1 VNRLGEAGELPPALV
16 TAAGEALAG
25 AVGLSLVA
33 GLQGPLGLAIEAAAR
48 ELGRSPVELA
58 TAVAAGEAA
67 ALQLLAE
74 HAVIG
79 ETAFWRHAEG
89 LVALAA
95 ELAGA
100 ERPLRLWSAGCA
112 TGEEPYSLALALCDA
127 GRDREEDRILGTDV
141 SARALARA
149 WAGVYGTRAVRKLP
163 EPLAQRWLQ
172 PTEHGAQVDG
182 RLARRCTFERHNLL
196 DAAPRDHFD
205 AVVCRNVLIYFDPE
219 VAASALVRL
228 AGAVAPGGWLLLG
241 PVELPLASGLRFEWV
256 ERGGATLLRRPG

>member
-1 VNRLGEAGELPPALV
+1 VA
-16 TAAGEALAG
+16 AAGEALAA
-25 AVGLSLVA
+25 AVGLSLGA
-33 GLQGPLGLAIEAAAR
+33 GLQGSLALAIKVAAQELGQRPADLAAA
-48 ELGRSPVELA
+48 A
-58 TAVAAGEAA
+58 AAGDAG
-67 ALQLLAE
+67 ALELLAE

-79 ETAFWRHAEG
+79 ETSFWRHAEG

-95 ELAGA
+95 ELAGS
-100 ERPLRLWSAGCA
+100 ERPLRIWSAGCA
-112 TGEEPYSLALALCDA
+112 TGEETYSLALALLDA
-127 GRDREEDRILGTDV
+127 GRDREDDQILGTDV

-163 EPLAQRWLQ
+163 EPLARRWLQ

-182 RLARRCTFERHNLL
+182 ALARRCRFERHNLL
-196 DAAPRDHFD
+196 DTAPGDHFD

-241 PVELPLASGLRFEWV
+241 PVELPLAGGLRFEWV
-256 ERGGATLLRRPG
+256 ERGGATLLRRPT

>member
-25 AVGLSLVA
+25 AVGLSLGA

-58 TAVAAGEAA
+58 TDVAAGESGAV
-67 ALQLLAE
+67 QLLAE

-112 TGEEPYSLALALCDA
+112 TGEEPYSMALALCDA

-196 DAAPRDHFD
+196 DAAPGDHFD

-219 VAASALVRL
+219 VATSALVRL

-256 ERGGATLLRRPG
+256 ERGGATLLRRPS